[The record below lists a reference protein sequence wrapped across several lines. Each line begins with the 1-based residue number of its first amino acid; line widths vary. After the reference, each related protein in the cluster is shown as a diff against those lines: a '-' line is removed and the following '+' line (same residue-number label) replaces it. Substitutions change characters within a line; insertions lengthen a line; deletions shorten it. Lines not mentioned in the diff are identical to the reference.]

1 MLFVLLECMTVILL
15 LTVGQSKF
23 QNFSR
28 LYLENLTLI
37 FFSIFSRVGGI
48 FCECRA
54 GFTSF
59 AGVGTWEDPCW
70 DINEC
75 SQTEKTVCDERTE
88 ICANTI
94 GSFICVPLPGFEI

>member
-1 MLFVLLECMTVILL
+1 MSIDSLTRQFKLLYFLRI
-15 LTVGQSKF
+15 
-23 QNFSR
+23 
-28 LYLENLTLI
+28 
-37 FFSIFSRVGGI
+37 GGI
-48 FCECRA
+48 FCECRP

-94 GSFICVPLPGFEI
+94 GSFICVPLPGFLILYQIWLPPTC